1 MESDQSLL
9 RVAPLAR
16 FTIFGGRDG
25 PNDSGKPHPSNRT
38 RYRIQH
44 PHAAA
49 TRTLRASWRT
59 TLPMLCWTE
68 RRPAG
73 PISSTR
79 LLVGAE
85 GLEPPTF
92 AFKGGQEPVVKAL
105 RDPIES
111 SVSTSQFPSVPVCC
125 CARCHARPLLGLTRS
140 FAGGDPQA
148 GGPSG
153 RTTAWRRLDSSIDVC
168 GRQQP

>member
-16 FTIFGGRDG
+16 STILGGRDG
-25 PNDSGKPHPSNRT
+25 PNDSGKPHPSNL
-38 RYRIQH
+38 
-44 PHAAA
+44 
-49 TRTLRASWRT
+49 TRTGSNILTLR
-59 TLPMLCWTE
+59 LPDVARELENYFATAVLAE

-92 AFKGGQEPVVKAL
+92 AL
-105 RDPIES
+105 
-111 SVSTSQFPSVPVCC
+111 
-125 CARCHARPLLGLTRS
+125 
-140 FAGGDPQA
+140 
-148 GGPSG
+148 
-153 RTTAWRRLDSSIDVC
+153 
-168 GRQQP
+168 